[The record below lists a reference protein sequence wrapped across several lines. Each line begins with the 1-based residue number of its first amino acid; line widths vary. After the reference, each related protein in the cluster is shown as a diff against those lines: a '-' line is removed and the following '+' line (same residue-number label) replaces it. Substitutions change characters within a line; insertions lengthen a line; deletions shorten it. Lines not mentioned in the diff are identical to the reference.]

1 MRVAIGSDH
10 AGFGLK
16 QHVNAL
22 LLELGHA
29 VSDLGTYT
37 VEAAD
42 YPDYA
47 ERVGLAL
54 RTAQAVRG
62 IVICGSGVGASVAA
76 NKIAGVRAGL
86 CHDTYSARQGVEH
99 DDMNILILGARVIGV
114 ETARELVRAF
124 VSARFTGE
132 ERHQRRL
139 AKVAELERR
148 YGVPIDFKEGERA

>member
-1 MRVAIGSDH
+1 MRIAIASDH
-10 AGFGLK
+10 AGFELK

-22 LLELGHA
+22 LHELGQE

-47 ERVGLAL
+47 ERVGLAV
-54 RTAQAVRG
+54 RTGQAVRG

-114 ETARELVRAF
+114 AIARELVRAF
-124 VSARFTGE
+124 VTARFTGE

-139 AKVAELERR
+139 AKVAVLERR
-148 YGVPIDFKEGERA
+148 YDAPNKFEPGERA